1 MKRVGGPVKG
11 STSRRMVDRCWHLV
25 CRHLYVSE
33 ERGRARQRVSKL
45 YASMRSM
52 VALRELFLKED
63 TDGK

>member
-25 CRHLYVSE
+25 CRHLPVAG
-33 ERGRARQRVSKL
+33 ERERARQRVFKL
-45 YASMRSM
+45 YALMRSM
-52 VALRELFLKED
+52 AALSELFLKED